1 MPLLS
6 TDARTQLDDLL
17 EQYPTDLP
25 GTVIGVVNKQ
35 GEILYLS
42 STGPC
47 LCGQPA
53 PARPDDVRYHSQND
67 ISANVQVFSVFSC
80 TKMVTGI
87 ACMQLV
93 ERGLLDLD
101 APVGQ
106 YVPELKDV
114 PVVVDSD
121 DEAVRT
127 RSARYVTGP
136 SQSMNVWNNSDV
148 AGHGSRRGCC

>member
-1 MPLLS
+1 MPSLS
-6 TDARTQLDDLL
+6 TYARKQLDHLL
-17 EQYPTDLP
+17 EQYPKDLP

-42 STGPC
+42 STGPR

-53 PARPDDVRYHSQND
+53 PAKPDDVRYHSQND
-67 ISANVQVFSVFSC
+67 ISANLQVFSIFSC

-87 ACMQLV
+87 ACMQLL

-106 YVPELKDV
+106 YVPELKGV

-127 RSARYVTGP
+127 RPARYDTRP
-136 SQSMNVWNNSDV
+136 SRSVDLWNNYND
-148 AGHGSRRGCC
+148 AGHRSQRECC